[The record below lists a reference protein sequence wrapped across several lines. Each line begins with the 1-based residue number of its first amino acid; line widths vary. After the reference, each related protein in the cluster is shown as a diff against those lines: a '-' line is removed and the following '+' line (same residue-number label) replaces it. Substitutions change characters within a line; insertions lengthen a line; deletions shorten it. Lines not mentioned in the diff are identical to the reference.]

1 MRGFFLVHKVAME
14 LMLLGESIDTA
25 RAWQVGFVNRVVPVG
40 QQTAAANREID
51 TVAPIC
57 AKGFRLSGRS
67 AGPCFGASKCQRGRS
82 DLARFDALDKKPPR
96 GYMDARAGRVPI
108 GTICGRACSLNVCKD

>member
-1 MRGFFLVHKVAME
+1 LPRRHARLFLVHKVAME

-51 TVAPIC
+51 TVAGSADMREGISACREKRRPM
-57 AKGFRLSGRS
+57 FRGE
-67 AGPCFGASKCQRGRS
+67 
-82 DLARFDALDKKPPR
+82 
-96 GYMDARAGRVPI
+96 
-108 GTICGRACSLNVCKD
+108 